1 MNRISELLN
10 KLEKFEKN
18 VDKEE
23 VGKVGKK
30 RQELLNS
37 LVDEFLKLGGFFEKN
52 QVNIK
57 GIEQYNN
64 FEKALERF
72 IDFSN
77 SHFNN

>member
-37 LVDEFLKLGGFFEKN
+37 LVDEFLKLSGFFEKN
-52 QVNIK
+52 QVNVK